1 MSRPRAPIALRMPIS
16 RVRSRTETSMMF
28 MIPMPPTIS
37 EIDAMPPSSSV
48 SVALIDDAV
57 ASSWRLVEDREVVV
71 VGRRQVVAVAEEDR
85 DRGRSRRSI
94 CSAASATLTPIAAD
108 GVAAD

>member
-1 MSRPRAPIALRMPIS
+1 MAPPRTDRVSASMRNWARMSRPRAPIALRMPIS

-37 EIDAMPPSSSV
+37 EIEAMPPSRNV

-57 ASSWRLVEDREVVV
+57 ASSC
-71 VGRRQVVAVAEEDR
+71 A
-85 DRGRSRRSI
+85 
-94 CSAASATLTPIAAD
+94 
-108 GVAAD
+108 